1 MSKFRHFPE
10 AQALTAALLHLTCA
24 DRAFNRKS
32 NRVLARVEHVFGV
45 IKHLWGYRRVRY
57 RGLAK
62 NAAHLFT
69 LLALANWYLVRRDL
83 AGT

>member
-1 MSKFRHFPE
+1 MAGASQSE
-10 AQALTAALLHLTCA
+10 AGAGRLTCA

-32 NRVLARVEHVFGV
+32 NRVRTRVEHVFGV

-69 LLALANWYLVRRDL
+69 LLALANWYLVRREL